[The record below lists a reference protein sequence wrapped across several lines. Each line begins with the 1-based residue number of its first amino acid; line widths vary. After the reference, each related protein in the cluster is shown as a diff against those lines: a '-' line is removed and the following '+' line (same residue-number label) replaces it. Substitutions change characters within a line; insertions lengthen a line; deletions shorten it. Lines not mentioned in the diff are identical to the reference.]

1 MCCTNNIRDQVNF
14 DNTTGWSEEDL
25 SPTQIEKLLIKE
37 KMFPFLSFAWR
48 KFLYSFCE
56 KKFNRKSFKTR

>member
-1 MCCTNNIRDQVNF
+1 MRYIGMCCTNNIRDQVNF
-14 DNTTGWSEEDL
+14 DNTTGWGEEDL

-48 KFLYSFCE
+48 
-56 KKFNRKSFKTR
+56 